1 MAKGFTQIFGI
12 DYYNTWAPV
21 AKLASIQLLLATATQ
36 HGWPI
41 HMFDFQ
47 STFINGELDSDKEVY
62 MEQPEGYEES
72 DKKEY
77 VCKLLKSLY
86 GLKQAGHKWY
96 NALVKHLP
104 PLDSKNS
111 KLILQS
117 STSIMKP
124 KLPYLPV
131 MLTIVQ

>member
-72 DKKEY
+72 DK
-77 VCKLLKSLY
+77 
-86 GLKQAGHKWY
+86 
-96 NALVKHLP
+96 
-104 PLDSKNS
+104 
-111 KLILQS
+111 
-117 STSIMKP
+117 
-124 KLPYLPV
+124 
-131 MLTIVQ
+131 